1 MESSNS
7 KRKEESVI
15 PMNESFNFN
24 QDQIDI
30 FPSSIHSSVN
40 QKQKNIKYR
49 MENDL
54 YFDKDIDPN
63 FKDIKLIKEEE
74 ERRRKAVEDFEKRK
88 LKKNKDNN
96 IIDYDDIFENK
107 NKDKINKD
115 DTQVEDEGII
125 IDNFNYMTKPKI
137 NNISYKNSIHKKNN
151 EFEDLESK
159 ITQIKHISSYSK
171 DDLNI
176 NITPDKIK
184 KENIKFKNNNIIKNI
199 NNLDTKVDIIK
210 ESDINSYT
218 NLDINESNY
227 NMNFYD
233 TLRKSTNENSK
244 NSQGVFESLLPN
256 KSFKKFLK
264 DKIKYYMDEKDIPA
278 NFIKNLYSGNEIGSM
293 SQSNGFHINN
303 YSNYKSVDNEKLN
316 MNIYANDK
324 INNTNIYKNK
334 DKNKNQMKSD
344 NIKRNKSMD
353 LFRQNKKISNTNYNK
368 NNNYKKIFNENKIN
382 KKKLEEMRKE
392 LNEQKNEMN
401 EKVQKINL
409 LENINDNLKQEMN
422 KLQKNFEN
430 ERIDNTQNRKNYAM
444 IKNYYNDI
452 KNQYDLLN
460 MKYMTLNDENFNFRR
475 NKELYER
482 QIAIKNEMIENLIE
496 NKTTLQKQKVNNKL
510 DKINLSTKSSQ
521 KIISNFIKDNKENS
535 TNEVKNNNNNITKE
549 SNRTNQSNKI
559 DYSKYDKLS
568 FPDLQCKRDEL
579 NRERRDINNIYS
591 KIPLKTYNRELINK
605 KIDLEKRMKEINCE
619 LMLVKLSIKNYKSH
633 K

>member
-233 TLRKSTNENSK
+233 TLRKNTNENSK

-293 SQSNGFHINN
+293 SQSNGFHSNN

-535 TNEVKNNNNNITKE
+535 MNEVKNNNSNITKE

-559 DYSKYDKLS
+559 DYSKYNKLS

>member
-96 IIDYDDIFENK
+96 IIDYDDIFKNK

-184 KENIKFKNNNIIKNI
+184 KENIKFKNYNIIKNI

-293 SQSNGFHINN
+293 SQSNGFHSNN

>member
-293 SQSNGFHINN
+293 SQSNGFHSNN

-535 TNEVKNNNNNITKE
+535 TNEVKNNNSNITKE

-559 DYSKYDKLS
+559 DYSKYNKLS